1 MYSPYLFARSS
12 ELLSLRDISSTA
24 TDVRKLLP
32 ILEPVNANTS
42 SLITCLQIWHGD
54 IVVILNP
61 YQNDYSNHNHVTA
74 LNQQL
79 RSVMAAKPNIIIG
92 ILIQPGMNFQA
103 LTQYINGN
111 QQHRVALLYDNS
123 TLADA
128 EISTLSAMQAVHYHI
143 VLNNTLQAHQFGLLP
158 MNKVIVVND
167 SFRKLARNADYNGPE
182 PFTNLNQFV
191 GRNYLGFG
199 DYTITG
205 RVFAPGGGQPS
216 AVAAHLIYKE
226 LSNNTIWI
234 KHFVSANTQRGGA
247 DVATMILDVSDQIT
261 QFVPQN
267 IIQFGN
273 NIGLDHYYDC
283 SQRRHSSGLA
293 KNKEYQISHHISFM
307 LDLLNGRI

>member
-61 YQNDYSNHNHVTA
+61 YQNDYSNHNHVTV
-74 LNQQL
+74 LNQQ
-79 RSVMAAKPNIIIG
+79 VTAMMATKPNIIIG
-92 ILIQPGMNFQA
+92 VLIQPGMNFQS
-103 LTQYINGN
+103 LTQYINTN
-111 QQHRVALLYDNS
+111 QQHRIALLYDNS
-123 TLADA
+123 TLANSD
-128 EISTLSAMQAVHYHI
+128 ISTLAAMAAVHYHI

-158 MNKVIVVND
+158 INKVIVVND
-167 SFRKLARNADYNGPE
+167 GFRKLARNADYNGPE

-191 GRNYLGFG
+191 GHNYLGFG

-247 DVATMILDVSDQIT
+247 DVATMILDVSDQIS

-283 SQRRHSSGLA
+283 SRRRHSPGLG